1 MNLVRRSGS
10 PLSALRSGSVED
22 QFGRMVESMFE
33 DFFAPYTAGTGTPR
47 WSREDTITPRLDV
60 NETEKTYEVAAE
72 LPGVKKDD
80 VKVSIDHDRI
90 TIEGECREAN
100 ERREGENVVYSERS
114 ARKFMRSFLL
124 PTEVDETAA
133 LAKLENGILSLT
145 LPKKLGSEARR
156 LTIQ

>member
-1 MNLVRRSGS
+1 MDLVRRGS
-10 PLSALRSGSVED
+10 TPLSTYRPGSVED
-22 QFGRMVESMFE
+22 QFGRMVESMFG
-33 DFFAPYTAGTGTPR
+33 DFSTPFATGTPR
-47 WSREDTITPRLDV
+47 WSAEDTTSPRLDV
-60 NETEKTYEVAAE
+60 NETEKTYEVLAE

-100 ERREGENVVYSERS
+100 ERREGGNVVYCERS

-124 PTEVDETAA
+124 PTEVDESAA
-133 LAKLENGILSLT
+133 VAKLDNGILSLT
-145 LPKKLGSEARR
+145 LPKKAGSETHR